1 MPLLSLYNFIECN
14 VLFSFR
20 LFATILHI
28 SDYTASIQCNINS
41 KHTFCKQSL
50 FFLAHQRGEF
60 SSGNH
65 SDPDMFLIL

>member
-1 MPLLSLYNFIECN
+1 MPLLSLYNFTECN

-41 KHTFCKQSL
+41 KQSL
-50 FFLAHQRGEF
+50 FFLAQQRGEF
-60 SSGNH
+60 SSGNR